1 VTALP
6 RLRKSAGKE
15 RKLPQNNL
23 LFSDP
28 MFKATKR
35 FLSTSILAASL
46 HAPIGLSGFDSA
58 EVYTFTQAEV
68 VPARL
73 VSFEFFPGDSAA
85 GIWDFAISLEGLY
98 LTGQGRLEGFI
109 LSDDRHG
116 RYVSRSPDGW
126 YSLGVVKRYVLQ
138 DLEVWVEG
146 YPVFLSEPFEALD
159 PGLEEDH
166 LIVEANHEHAMLG
179 GVRVRNL
186 YETPLSVLD
195 MGCSSP
201 ISSARSVVVAI
212 SNEDSSQPAAGSD
225 ESFNS
230 PAPSEPTSEE
240 SLKKQEP
247 QPSDLTD
254 LSLASRQPG
263 SGLFTPLF

>member
-1 VTALP
+1 
-6 RLRKSAGKE
+6 
-15 RKLPQNNL
+15 
-23 LFSDP
+23 

-46 HAPIGLSGFDSA
+46 HAPIGLLGFDSA

-116 RYVSRSPDGW
+116 HYVSRSPDGW
-126 YSLGVVKRYVLQ
+126 YSLGVVKRYFLQ

-166 LIVEANHEHAMLG
+166 LIIEANHEHAMLG

-201 ISSARSVVVAI
+201 SSSARSVVVAI
-212 SNEDSSQPAAGSD
+212 SNEDSSPPAGGSD
-225 ESFNS
+225 ESLNS
-230 PAPSEPTSEE
+230 PAMSDHTSAESPPKEE
-240 SLKKQEP
+240 RR
-247 QPSDLTD
+247 PSDLTD
-254 LSLASRQPG
+254 LSPESSKPG